1 MSAADEAAKR
11 RVASI
16 RVKRIIFCSGA
27 ASAAGR
33 DGLGLCFERAILRG
47 VSDEFDGVVVDIF
60 EYEFLLRV

>member
-1 MSAADEAAKR
+1 VSAADEAAKR

-16 RVKRIIFCSGA
+16 RVKRINLCSGA

-33 DGLGLCFERAILRG
+33 DGFGLCFERAILRG
-47 VSDEFDGVVVDIF
+47 VLDEFNGVVVDIF